1 MRSFVDKIILM
12 VFTALMLF
20 EVFGEGQRVIAVF
33 VLIITAAFMSYLRL
47 IGKTAGKI
55 NIGLQYAAGLLI
67 AIVPEM
73 IILLPI
79 VIYEVFLDRQIAAGL
94 VLFVASAYA
103 CSFLKVNSILFIAV
117 LTGLAVYLAYRTK
130 KVEILERDNL
140 KIRDEGEIKKEMLQK
155 QNSNLLE
162 EQDKNIYT
170 AQLSERN
177 RIAREIHDN
186 VGHML
191 SRSILQVGAMMVVH
205 KDEPVAEEL
214 KSLRETLDTAMN
226 NIRESVHD
234 IRDDAIDLESAIKE
248 MAEPL
253 KGKFKLQVEF
263 DADKKSVDK
272 DIKYAVINIVK
283 EAVSNIIKYSN
294 NQNVLIR
301 FDEHPSM
308 YQLIIHDYGDGD
320 NSKGIGK
327 DTEKNG
333 KSSGKKKSSLE
344 TVKSNGMG
352 LENIRTRAVQLGGQ
366 ANFSD
371 ENGFRIF
378 VRIPKER

>member
-1 MRSFVDKIILM
+1 MFFS
-12 VFTALMLF
+12 ALVLF
-20 EVFGEGQRVIAVF
+20 EIFGEGRRVIALF
-33 VLIITAAFMSYLRL
+33 VMIITASFMSYLRML
-47 IGKTAGKI
+47 GKTAGKI
-55 NIGLQYAAGLLI
+55 NIGLQYAAGILI
-67 AIVPEM
+67 AGVPEM

-79 VIYEVFLDRQIAAGL
+79 IIYEAFLDRQYAAGL
-94 VLFVASAYA
+94 VLFVGSAYA
-103 CSFLKVNSILFIAV
+103 CTSLEIHSILFIFLVA
-117 LTGLAVYLAYRTK
+117 GLAVYLAYKTK
-130 KVEILERDNL
+130 KEDVLERDNL
-140 KIRDEGEIKKEMLQK
+140 KIRDESEIKKEMLQK

-170 AQLSERN
+170 AQLTERN

-205 KDEPVAEEL
+205 KDEPIAEDL

-234 IRDDAIDLESAIKE
+234 IRDEAIDLESAIKE

-253 KGKFKLQVEF
+253 EGKYAVSVEF

-272 DIKYAVINIVK
+272 DVKYAVINIVK
-283 EAVSNIIKYSN
+283 EAVSNIIKYSSN
-294 NQNVLIR
+294 ENVLIK

-308 YQLIIHDYGDGD
+308 YQLVIHDF
-320 NSKGIGK
+320 GK
-327 DTEKNG
+327 DDVLKRGETVLDKT
-333 KSSGKKKSSLE
+333 GKKAERRDWNNLDAI
-344 TVKSNGMG
+344 KSNGMG

-366 ANFSD
+366 ANFST

-378 VRIPKER
+378 VRIPKKRQTN